1 MRRESVDEKEKT
13 SDLKKRYERLKEERG
28 KRLSDWKDVQRY
40 VAPSIINWDNPQEK
54 NPKRPKR
61 FTSRPTQF
69 ARILRSGL
77 VGYSIS
83 PNIVWQ
89 KLSFE
94 NLQHLDIYG
103 VKDWLEE
110 VERILYAEFRR
121 SNLYQQA
128 GLLIDSAVL
137 YGHGVMLIDEML
149 DENRLRFTA
158 LKVQEVFIDMDE
170 FDRPDTVFRRYSM
183 TLRNAA
189 SFFGEENLSDT
200 RKRDYDNKDTRDKEI
215 TILHAVYKRD
225 EYDSES
231 PDARN
236 MPYASVYIDEG
247 EDYILLESGYNEF
260 PYAVFVWEPV
270 AGTPYGESPSIH
282 ALDDIRFLNKM
293 YESQLRMVQMAGD
306 PAYNVPNS
314 MREGVNVVPGGYNY
328 FEKPDEIVS
337 PINSGTNYPVALDV
351 YKNKEDIIKDWFNVD
366 FFLALQQQRP
376 ANMTATYVMELQGEK
391 AAILSDLVVN
401 LNSALEKIIQR
412 SFNIL
417 WRQRKIPPPPAGI
430 AGSGAQLKV
439 DFMGPLAQAQKKYH
453 ESGGIT
459 HGLNLIGAVAK
470 IAGPD
475 ALDTVDFHQ
484 TLKTGLEGFGFPQNA
499 IREDKDVEE
508 MRRQR
513 AQAMAMQQQQA
524 AAMEQQ
530 KQIMSNYNK
539 LNEPVRQG
547 SALAE
552 IDEQMTGG
560 LK

>member
-1 MRRESVDEKEKT
+1 MRRGSVEEKELT
-13 SDLKKRYERLKEERG
+13 SDLKRRYERLKQERD

-40 VAPSIINWDNPQEK
+40 VAPSVINWDNPQDK
-54 NPKRPKR
+54 IPKRPKR

-69 ARILRSGL
+69 ARTLRSGL

-94 NLQHLDIYG
+94 DLQHLDLYG

-110 VERILYAEFRR
+110 VERKLYAEFRR

-128 GLLIDSAVL
+128 GLLIDSAIQ
-137 YGHGVMLIDEML
+137 YGHGVMLIDEVIG
-149 DENRLRFTA
+149 DNRLRFTT
-158 LKVQEVFIDMDE
+158 LRVQEVFIDIDE
-170 FDRPDTVFRRYSM
+170 FDRPDTVFRRYTM

-189 SFFGEENLSDT
+189 SFFGEDNLSDA
-200 RKRDYDNKDTRDKEI
+200 RKLDYENKDSRDKEI
-215 TILHAVYKRD
+215 TILHAVYKRED
-225 EYDSES
+225 IDGDS
-231 PDARN
+231 PDVKN
-236 MPYASVYIDEG
+236 MLYASIYIDEG

-260 PYAVFVWEPV
+260 PYAVFMWEPV

-282 ALDDIRFLNKM
+282 ALDDIRILNKID
-293 YESQLRMVQMAGD
+293 EAKLRVAQMAGD

-314 MREGVNVVPGGYNY
+314 MRGSENVVPGGYNY

-337 PINSGTNYPVALDV
+337 PVNSGINFPIALES
-351 YKNKEDIIKDWFNVD
+351 YKDIEDRVKDWFNVD

-417 WRQRKIPPPPAGI
+417 YRQRKIPQPPQELEGT
-430 AGSGAQLKV
+430 GAQLKV

-453 ESGGIT
+453 ESGGISQS
-459 HGLNLIGAVAK
+459 LNLIGAVVQ
-470 IAGPD
+470 IAGQE

-484 TLKTGLEGFGFPQNA
+484 TLKTGLEGLGFPQNA
-499 IREDKDVEE
+499 IREDRDVEE
-508 MRRQR
+508 MRKQR
-513 AQAMAMQQQQA
+513 AMAQQQA
-524 AAMEQQ
+524 QQQAMAMEQQ
-530 KQIMSNYNK
+530 KQIMGNYNK

-547 SALAE
+547 SALA
-552 IDEQMTGG
+552 DMQEQMSGG